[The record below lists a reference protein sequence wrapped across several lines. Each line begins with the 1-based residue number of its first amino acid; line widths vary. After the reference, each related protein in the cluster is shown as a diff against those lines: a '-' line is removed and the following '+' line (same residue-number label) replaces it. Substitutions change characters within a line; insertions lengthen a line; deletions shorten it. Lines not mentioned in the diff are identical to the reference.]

1 MLADADGRQDRNGGI
16 LYNRY
21 DRVRTEFLW
30 KQRLATEKESKRAAD
45 EENMKNHGSVMNFQ
59 MNMANQ
65 NASGGPPSL
74 KYSHNRLEV
83 VTEKE
88 IKQSPQDRSAM
99 QGVGDPSGLEVMAIQ
114 HLNKGPTQKWDVTQS
129 ASQEIGWLLDNPVRS
144 HSLVPA
150 SGKATSR
157 HLERMRRQGLSASQL
172 VFSPKS
178 SSMPTS
184 ERALT
189 RIASAPHITGGGPH
203 RDLGVLNSRRWHRP
217 KNKCDVT
224 GYAETYMHLMKHD
237 PFNKAMAGR

>member
-1 MLADADGRQDRNGGI
+1 MQADLEGREDRNGGI

-21 DRVRTEFLW
+21 DRVRTEQLW
-30 KQRLATEKESKRAAD
+30 RQTLATEQESKRSADDANMAAY
-45 EENMKNHGSVMNFQ
+45 GSVMNFQ

-65 NASGGPPSL
+65 NASGGAPAL

-88 IKQSPQDRSAM
+88 IKQSPQERSGK
-99 QGVGDPSGLEVMAIQ
+99 QGVGDPNAMEVMAIQ
-114 HLNKGPTQKWDVTQS
+114 HLNKGPTQKWDVNCT
-129 ASQEIGWLLDNPVRS
+129 ASQEIGWLLANPVRS

-150 SGKATSR
+150 SGKANSR
-157 HLERMRRQGLSASQL
+157 HLERMRRQGLDASQL
-172 VFSPKS
+172 VFSQKS
-178 SSMPTS
+178 TSMPTS
-184 ERALT
+184 ERAMT
-189 RIASAPHITGGGPH
+189 RIRSAPHIAGGGPH
-203 RDLGVLNSRRWHRP
+203 EAIGVLNSQRWRRP